1 MPTLPMTKSSMT
13 DVQRLVQDVR
23 MLKAKDVITIV
34 NDTPRLFS
42 RHVEVIMSS
51 DELSCHVAL
60 PRRQGLLC
68 AFKGQTTTHVVS
80 VFCCGDGRYLY
91 YDPVPQKPYE
101 AFGAFCRHNNIGERQ
116 VTVVR
121 AAFQRQGFRTCAY
134 HALTFLDYV
143 TRLREKDSWLMIA
156 AFRKYMGTNT
166 DVKAISTV
174 QDILW
179 EFPNDISL
187 SLSETPGGNPVYV
200 PPPPTFLTTSSSP
213 NTSSSP
219 STKASPS
226 TKPSLPTKTS
236 LPPKPSPPPKASLP
250 HRGSQPRKPRGKKAA
265 AH

>member
-1 MPTLPMTKSSMT
+1 MIKSSMT
-13 DVQRLVQDVR
+13 NAIQSLVQDVR
-23 MLKAKDVITIV
+23 TLKGKDVITIV
-34 NDTPRLFS
+34 KDTPRLFS

-51 DELSCHVAL
+51 NELSCHTAL
-60 PRRQGLLC
+60 PHRQGLLC
-68 AFKGQTTTHVVS
+68 ALKGQTTTHVVS
-80 VFCCGDGRYLY
+80 VFRCGDGRYLY
-91 YDPVPQKPYE
+91 YDPIPQKPHE
-101 AFGAFCRHNNIGERQ
+101 AFGAFCRHNDIGERQ

-121 AAFQRQGFRTCAY
+121 AAFQHQGFRTCAY

-143 TRLREKDSWLMIA
+143 TRLRKKDSWLMIA

-187 SLSETPGGNPVYV
+187 SLSETPGANPVYV
-200 PPPPTFLTTSSSP
+200 PPPTSFLTTSSSP

-226 TKPSLPTKTS
+226 TKPSRPTSTS
-236 LPPKPSPPPKASLP
+236 LPPKPSPSPKASLP
-250 HRGSQPRKPRGKKAA
+250 HKDSHPRKPRWKKVA